1 MCCWFKHGTRKLV
14 DIRKNRMNSLKES
27 ENTKYTS
34 IENIKKEVMK
44 QKKLSKNTDGLQL
57 MSQENL

>member
-1 MCCWFKHGTRKLV
+1 
-14 DIRKNRMNSLKES
+14 MNSLKES

-44 QKKLSKNTDGLQL
+44 QKKLSKNTDGRQL
-57 MSQENL
+57 MLQENL